1 MIEIQNL
8 SKQYENASQIIQE
21 VLLDI
26 NLTIELGDSIAI
38 VGPSGSGKSTLLNLI
53 GSLDI
58 PSSGDIMFEGKN
70 INQLNEKEVSEFRN
84 TKIGFVF
91 QQHHLLPQ
99 LTLLENVLLP
109 TLVSNNKD
117 DASKIEIRAKQLLKK
132 VGLEDKIDQS
142 PSHCSVGECQRA
154 AVVRALINQPKV
166 ILADE
171 PTGSLDEQNAS
182 ELVDL
187 LSQINKDENVSIVMV
202 THSLELASKMKKVY
216 KLSNKKLVLI

>member
-8 SKQYENASQIIQE
+8 SKQYENASQNIQE

-26 NLTIELGDSIAI
+26 NLTIEAGDSTAI
-38 VGPSGSGKSTLLNLI
+38 IGPSGSGKSTLLNLI

-70 INQLNEKEVSEFRN
+70 IIQLNEKEVSEFRN

>member
-8 SKQYENASQIIQE
+8 SKQYENASQNIQE

-26 NLTIELGDSIAI
+26 NLTIEAGDSTAI
-38 VGPSGSGKSTLLNLI
+38 IGPSGSGKSTLLNLI

>member
-154 AVVRALINQPKV
+154 AVVRALINQPKL

>member
-1 MIEIQNL
+1 M
-8 SKQYENASQIIQE
+8 
-21 VLLDI
+21 DI

>member
-8 SKQYENASQIIQE
+8 SKQYENASQNIQE

-26 NLTIELGDSIAI
+26 NLTIEAGDSTAI
-38 VGPSGSGKSTLLNLI
+38 IGPSGSGKSTLLNLI

-154 AVVRALINQPKV
+154 AVVRALINQPKL

>member
-8 SKQYENASQIIQE
+8 SKQYENASQNIQE

-26 NLTIELGDSIAI
+26 NLTIEAGDSTAI
-38 VGPSGSGKSTLLNLI
+38 IGPSGSGKSTLLNLI

-132 VGLEDKIDQS
+132 VGLEDKIDQA

-154 AVVRALINQPKV
+154 AVVRALINQPKL

>member
-99 LTLLENVLLP
+99 LTL
-109 TLVSNNKD
+109 
-117 DASKIEIRAKQLLKK
+117 
-132 VGLEDKIDQS
+132 
-142 PSHCSVGECQRA
+142 
-154 AVVRALINQPKV
+154 
-166 ILADE
+166 
-171 PTGSLDEQNAS
+171 
-182 ELVDL
+182 
-187 LSQINKDENVSIVMV
+187 
-202 THSLELASKMKKVY
+202 
-216 KLSNKKLVLI
+216 

>member
-8 SKQYENASQIIQE
+8 SKQYENASQNIQE

-26 NLTIELGDSIAI
+26 NLTIEAGDSTAI
-38 VGPSGSGKSTLLNLI
+38 IGPSGSGKSTLLNLI

-58 PSSGDIMFEGKN
+58 PCSGDIIFEGKN

-154 AVVRALINQPKV
+154 AVVRALINQPKL